1 MSPGIMQASRLSTAS
16 KFHCS
21 ILNKCRTYLSSY
33 AEHPSPTIYN
43 NLDLIL
49 LAHFCLLQPFCSILL
64 FCSSHSL
71 TLGSYF
77 SRSKDSFPRISL
89 QTVTAKEMAI
99 KALDKLFKGVLCI
112 TASTLNGLAFFI
124 ILLLQ

>member
-49 LAHFCLLQPFCSILL
+49 LAHFCLLQP